1 MGWYRIPA
9 VMADD
14 EVHRYITVLAKLL
27 REQEITGRELS
38 RRLNLKP
45 GTLARLLRG
54 ERELRVSQ
62 LLDILKVLKVEPLA
76 FYRFVHAETP
86 LTERLMQ
93 GLGERTTPPLLVPP
107 IMTEE
112 EFSTRVQEA
121 LTRALAAHK
130 DQLKS

>member
-1 MGWYRIPA
+1 MT
-9 VMADD
+9 ADN
-14 EVHRYITVLAKLL
+14 EVLRYITVLAKLL
-27 REQEITGRELS
+27 REQEITGRELA

-45 GTLARLLRG
+45 GATARLLRG
-54 ERELRVSQ
+54 ERDLRVSQ
-62 LLDILKVLKVEPLA
+62 LLEILTVLKVQPLA
-76 FYRFVHAETP
+76 FYRLVHGETP

-93 GLGERTTPPLLVPP
+93 GLGEPTTPPLLVPP

-121 LTRALAAHK
+121 VTKALAAQK